1 LLDGAGWASAAVTIM
16 AANASARPPLRNI
29 VVHRLMGTTLR
40 FFF

>member
-1 LLDGAGWASAAVTIM
+1 M